1 MVPAD
6 GLTRALSRLTS
17 SDTRWMLM
25 YWVLMSS
32 VALGSST
39 PATGLLLLGSALHSF
54 TTSERMLGTMES
66 KTNWESRWADTD
78 GNPPESSMFAIVA
91 RPRVESAAALI
102 LQRGVDLDNK
112 RRYTEALV
120 CYQEGLQLLV
130 NILKSN
136 CQNLLRLSE
145 LLVKSCSNLRSLC
158 LLTSVD
164 GSSRDQA
171 QWLDAIKQNLQ
182 VYKVTLDVQFSDTLH
197 DRQIKLSNGWVI
209 KIGRGLDYFKPPIGK
224 FCLGLFDLDL
234 RPCHETTVDIFH
246 SKDVKM
252 LCSYTDS
259 QHGTPGHQGPGKIQ
273 PPTLKGGMIRIR
285 PHIRGAEN

>member
-1 MVPAD
+1 
-6 GLTRALSRLTS
+6 
-17 SDTRWMLM
+17 
-25 YWVLMSS
+25 MS
-32 VALGSST
+32 GS
-39 PATGLLLLGSALHSF
+39 G
-54 TTSERMLGTMES
+54 
-66 KTNWESRWADTD
+66 
-78 GNPPESSMFAIVA
+78 
-91 RPRVESAAALI
+91 VESAAALI

-130 NILKSN
+130 NILKNATDSGKKTYLRSKVEGYMSRAERLKKVVEEEKDAGKYHEQIHIESDSTGHSYRAVFGRFLDEEVTRVDVEDPYIRTFHQ

-145 LLVKSCSNLRSLC
+145 LLVKSCSNLRSIC

-164 GSSRDQA
+164 GGSRDQA

-209 KIGRGLDYFKPPIGK
+209 KIGRGLDYFKPPTGK
-224 FCLGLFDLDL
+224 FCLGLFDLDF
-234 RPCHETTVDIFH
+234 RQCHETTVDIFH

-252 LCSYTDS
+252 SW
-259 QHGTPGHQGPGKIQ
+259 G
-273 PPTLKGGMIRIR
+273 
-285 PHIRGAEN
+285 